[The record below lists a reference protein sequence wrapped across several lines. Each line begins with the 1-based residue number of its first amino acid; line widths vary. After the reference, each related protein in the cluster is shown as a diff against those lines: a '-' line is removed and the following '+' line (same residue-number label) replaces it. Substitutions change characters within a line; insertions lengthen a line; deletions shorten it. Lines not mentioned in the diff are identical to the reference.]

1 MKRKGKRTA
10 VQRRRMSEAQQARWA
25 AKRQGTL
32 NNTTIGVADSIVAVR
47 LAKQLVGLMGTTGAK
62 QMVDEV

>member
-10 VQRRRMSEAQQARWA
+10 VQRRRMSAAQQARWA